1 MFPVLA
7 IILLY
12 MNDRHE
18 ALVEH
23 LLGEPSFQRWAH
35 PEMLHNA
42 EDDARWRAWAQQS
55 DAHARA
61 VREAKRSVQS
71 VEFSDVMQDPEVVD
85 AAWER
90 LEQVRTATS
99 VADADTAP
107 ARAPN
112 RRPRRMQRSSSRQ
125 YAWTWGATALVVLF
139 AVGIVLVQQP
149 SSIWPRFQEAER
161 TVQTAYGERATVSVS
176 NGIVATLS
184 GNSTLTY
191 QDDQPHRLTLRGE
204 ARFEVV
210 PRSESR
216 PPVEVHTPDGT
227 VRVTGTTFTVT
238 HWDAHTDVVL
248 ATGAVSVEP
257 NTEASASHTLVP
269 GDWVTF
275 NRTRGI
281 QQTQKTNPQAYQ
293 SWTTDTIVFD
303 DTPVSAIAAR
313 IERTY
318 GYSVAITESSVR
330 NMKISGAIE
339 NDLDVLV
346 EGLRGILDRP
356 IERDAQ
362 GITIR

>member
-1 MFPVLA
+1 MS
-7 IILLY
+7 
-12 MNDRHE
+12 DRHE

-42 EDDARWRAWAQQS
+42 EDDAQWRAWAQQS

-61 VREAKRSVQS
+61 VREAKRSVQA
-71 VEFSDVMQDPEVVD
+71 VEFSDTMQDPELVD

-90 LEQVRTATS
+90 LEQARTGASMADASTDARTAPT
-99 VADADTAP
+99 
-107 ARAPN
+107 RAPN
-112 RRPRRMQRSSSRQ
+112 RRPRRTKRPSSQRH
-125 YAWTWGATALVVLF
+125 AWTWGATALVVLF

-149 SSIWPRFQEAER
+149 GTIWPASQETEH
-161 TVQTAYGERATVSVS
+161 TVQTAYGERATVNVS
-176 NGIVATLS
+176 NEVVATLS
-184 GNSTLTY
+184 GNSALTY
-191 QDDQPHRLTLRGE
+191 QDDQPHQLTLRGE
-204 ARFEVV
+204 ARFEVA
-210 PRSESR
+210 SR
-216 PPVEVHTPDGT
+216 NDAQPPVEVHTPDGT

-238 HWDAHTDVVL
+238 HWNAHTDVVL
-248 ATGAVSVEP
+248 ATGAVSV
-257 NTEASASHTLVP
+257 ASHTDTSAAHTLVP

-275 NRTRGI
+275 NRSDGI

-318 GYSVAITESSVR
+318 GYSVAVTESSVR
-330 NMKISGAIE
+330 DMKISGAVE
-339 NDLDVLV
+339 NDLDVLI

-362 GITIR
+362 RITIR